1 MSEPADSTFSLEAFL
16 ASGLEELD
24 RQGLRRRLRLI
35 ESAQEA
41 YVEHDGKHL
50 CCLCSNNYLG
60 LANHPA
66 VAQAV
71 KAAID
76 QWGWGAGASR
86 LVSGHMTP
94 HQQLEDAI
102 AAFKQKPA
110 ALVCSTG
117 YQANLAA
124 IRAVAGEGDVIYV
137 DRLNHGSIIDA
148 ARGSGAT
155 LRVFAHR
162 DYDKLE
168 SLLQKSAGARRRVI
182 VTDSV
187 FSMDGDRADLK
198 RLAALRSRYQALLVV
213 DEAHAT
219 GVFGERGQGLAE
231 HECVSD
237 QVDVMV
243 GTLSKALGGIGGF
256 IAASRDI
263 IDWIVNTAGAF
274 IYTTAL
280 PPAVC
285 AGAMAALTLVQSD
298 EGRRRRE
305 RLLEHAAR
313 LRHQLENNLGA
324 NIAGST
330 SQIIPLMVG
339 EATAATE
346 LSQRL
351 QQEGFL
357 VPAIRPPTVP
367 RGQSRLRIS
376 LSSEHTREDL
386 DRFLGV
392 LRRVIHHGDTESTE
406 KRD

>member
-1 MSEPADSTFSLEAFL
+1 MSEPADSTFALEAFF
-16 ASGLEELD
+16 ASSLDELD

-35 ESAQEA
+35 ESPQEA
-41 YVEHDGKHL
+41 YVEHGGKRL

-66 VAQAV
+66 VVEAV

-94 HQQLEDAI
+94 HQHLEDTI
-102 AAFKQKPA
+102 AAFKHKPA

-168 SLLQKSAGARRRVI
+168 TLLQKSAGARRRVI

-187 FSMDGDRADLK
+187 FSMDGDCADLK
-198 RLAALRSRYQALLVV
+198 RLAALRSRYQALLVI

-219 GVFGERGQGLAE
+219 GVFGGHGQGLAE
-231 HECVSD
+231 HEGVSD
-237 QVDVMV
+237 QVDVVV

-256 IAASRDI
+256 IAASREI
-263 IDWIVNTAGAF
+263 IDWIINSAGAF

-285 AGAMAALTLVQSD
+285 AGAMAALALVQSE
-298 EGRRRRE
+298 EGRQRRE
-305 RLLEHAAR
+305 RLLQNAAR
-313 LRHQLENNLGA
+313 LRHQLAHDLGA

-330 SQIIPLMVG
+330 TQIIPLMVG
-339 EATAATE
+339 DATVATE

-351 QQEGFL
+351 QLEGFL

-367 RGQSRLRIS
+367 RGQSRLRVS
-376 LSSEHTREDL
+376 LSSEHASEDL
-386 DRFLGV
+386 NRFLAALGNSF
-392 LRRVIHHGDTESTE
+392 HH
-406 KRD
+406 